1 MEIQSILFDKN
12 NWSSVTANRFLLKNS
27 YLLSGDYELFPDIT
41 KNKLRYRQRDPG
53 EFVHGSFRTFRI
65 KEKPTISVIV
75 GKPLA

>member
-12 NWSSVTANRFLLKNS
+12 NWSAVTANGFLRKNP

-53 EFVHGSFRTFRI
+53 EFVPRSFRTFQI
-65 KEKPTISVIV
+65 KEKPTVSVIV